1 MTDNKTT
8 KMKNHLS
15 GLTLMIIGAIIVF
28 GSVVLMN
35 RYVER
40 KETAE
45 TNTVKMDV
53 QKAKKKKKPPVKK
66 KVRKQKQKPKRSAP
80 PPPAGLDS
88 VIGGSGIGLGF
99 DLNDMGIGNEVGN
112 MDDMVMTADTVD
124 EIPQA
129 ASIGTPLSYPKRA
142 RAKGVEGFVKFN
154 ILVSSTGEIERV
166 KILESTP
173 AGVFD
178 QAALSFVK
186 SWKFSPAMYQ
196 GSPVRVWV
204 NQTVR
209 FALDGN

>member
-1 MTDNKTT
+1 MTENK
-8 KMKNHLS
+8 KRNHLV
-15 GLTLMIIGAIIVF
+15 GIGLMIIGFIIVF
-28 GSVVLMN
+28 GSLVVMN
-35 RYVER
+35 RYVESEDSAAQ
-40 KETAE
+40 KS
-45 TNTVKMDV
+45 VKMDV
-53 QKAKKKKKPPVKK
+53 QKANKKKKPPVKK
-66 KVRKQKQKPKRSAP
+66 KVAKKKQKPKRSAP

-88 VIGGSGIGLGF
+88 MVGGSGIGLGF
-99 DLNDMGIGNEVGN
+99 DLNDMGINNQVGN

-142 RAKGVEGFVKFN
+142 RAKGVEGYVKFN
-154 ILVSSTGEIERV
+154 MLVSSTGVIERV
-166 KILESTP
+166 KILESVP
-173 AGVFD
+173 SGVFD
-178 QAALSFVK
+178 QSALSFVK